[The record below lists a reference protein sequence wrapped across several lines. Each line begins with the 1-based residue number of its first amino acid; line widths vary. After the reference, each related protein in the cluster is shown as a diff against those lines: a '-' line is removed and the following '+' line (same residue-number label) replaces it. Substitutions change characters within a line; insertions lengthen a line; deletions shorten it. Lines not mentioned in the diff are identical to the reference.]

1 MNRYPSIAYALLAA
15 LACTTAHA
23 QNLVDD
29 TPVRTPSL
37 SAAPIVPAVPPPQ
50 RSAQPPAPGIPGIPG
65 IASPAS
71 SADASLDAA
80 TDTRVAAD
88 PDLRAR
94 QKLRRPLS
102 LIRPQ
107 RIDDLART
115 RQNATGNVWRSDALY
130 ASPYATSADPRS
142 PDAAR

>member
-1 MNRYPSIAYALLAA
+1 MKRYPSIAYTLLAA
-15 LACTTAHA
+15 LACTGAHA
-23 QNLVDD
+23 QNLADD
-29 TPVRTPSL
+29 TPVRAPAI

-50 RSAQPPAPGIPGIPG
+50 RSAQPPVPGIPGV
-65 IASPAS
+65 ASAAS
-71 SADASLDAA
+71 SADAALDAA
-80 TDTRVAAD
+80 TDTRVVPD

-130 ASPYATSADPRS
+130 ASPYATSSDPRS